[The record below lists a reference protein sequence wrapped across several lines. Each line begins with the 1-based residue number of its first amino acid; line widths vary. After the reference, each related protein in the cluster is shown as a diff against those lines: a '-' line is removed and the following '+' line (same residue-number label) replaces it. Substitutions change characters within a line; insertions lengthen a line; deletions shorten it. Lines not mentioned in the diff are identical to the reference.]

1 MLQSYLA
8 GVATIA
14 TPPEIP
20 NGVPVGAPDALTF
33 NK

>member
-8 GVATIA
+8 EARAIA
-14 TPPEIP
+14 MPPEIP
-20 NGVPVGAPDALTF
+20 NGVPSGAPDALTF